1 LYPIKIVNSEQR
13 LKDYLKLFI
22 KDSGVRGVEDFIKR
36 SLEVQTFIDS
46 SGIPNKYISS
56 IDNFTNWTTEPLNI
70 AKVKFK

>member
-1 LYPIKIVNSEQR
+1 LYSIKIVNSEQR